1 MLYRPA
7 TCFLNVTPSRFLS
20 GTGERGRGPAVW
32 HDLGAALALALVL
45 EGILPFANPAGVRRA
60 FALIEQMSD
69 AQLRAAGL
77 SAMLIG
83 LLLLFLVNRFL
94 S

>member
-1 MLYRPA
+1 MWR
-7 TCFLNVTPSRFLS
+7 
-20 GTGERGRGPAVW
+20 
-32 HDLGAALALALVL
+32 DLGAALALVLVL
-45 EGILPFANPAGVRRA
+45 EGILPFANPDGVRRA
-60 FALIEQMSD
+60 LAAIDRMSD
-69 AQLRAAGL
+69 SQLRAAGL

>member
-1 MLYRPA
+1 M
-7 TCFLNVTPSRFLS
+7 
-20 GTGERGRGPAVW
+20 W
-32 HDLGAALALALVL
+32 HDLGAALGLALVL

-60 FALIEQMSD
+60 LALIDQMSD
-69 AQLRAAGL
+69 SQLRAAGL

-83 LLLLFLVNRFL
+83 LLLLFVVNRFL